1 MAISFVKNIR
11 DFVLSP
17 VAAFRSSR
25 QTSIARAFLYYAVLL
40 VLHAAA
46 SFLLMIG
53 ILRRVD
59 ASLSGAFYGPILSGL
74 AILALGGLAL
84 QIGVTLLG
92 GRRGLAPTCKAA
104 MYAATPWL
112 LFGWFPMVG
121 PIPVLW
127 SLGLLA
133 IGIRELQGISL
144 ARSAGVVLFA
154 VIVGLVALLIS
165 LSRIV

>member
-1 MAISFVKNIR
+1 MASSFVKDIQNFI
-11 DFVLSP
+11 LSP

-25 QTSIARAFLYYAVLL
+25 QSSIARAFLYYAVLL

-46 SFLLMIG
+46 SFLLVMAT
-53 ILRRVD
+53 LRRVD
-59 ASLSGAFYGPILSGL
+59 AGLSGAFYGPILSGL
-74 AILALGGLAL
+74 AILALGGLVL
-84 QIGVTLLG
+84 QIGVMLLG

-154 VIVGLVALLIS
+154 VVVGFVTLLIS